1 MGFKF
6 AFLCD
11 LLSDLEDNHTAKVI
25 AAKKNA
31 PDIRTVTQWFA
42 QHDRHI
48 HHQDT
53 DRLALLSCMFP
64 EKRTDRAYWLRT
76 PSLARVIA
84 RCLGL
89 GSSRLAEL
97 NQWSKPGG
105 PDLGQCVENVLKQA
119 ENHVDC
125 GREVTVEEIDQA
137 LSMIASRCRFS
148 GPEVRREK
156 TAVDVDSAL
165 SPLFRRLS
173 SRDAK
178 WLTRM
183 ILKSYSPVVLPA
195 KYTQERFHFL
205 LPYLLQFQDTF
216 EGALDVLFSEPIN
229 RFPPRPDPRL
239 AVSLCS
245 IAIEHL
251 RPRTGVKIGRPEYY
265 KARSIK
271 HCYQLAKGRRMSIER
286 KYDGEY
292 CQIHI
297 DLTNRQTPVRIF
309 SKSGK
314 DSTVDRSG
322 VIPVIKESLQ
332 MGTSEC
338 QFVHRCIVEGELL
351 VWSDKHGDMVGF
363 HKLRKFLA
371 RSGTLIGVESD
382 SP

>member
-6 AFLCD
+6 TLLCD
-11 LLSDLEDNHTAKVI
+11 LLSGLEDNRNAKVV
-25 AAKKNA
+25 AANKDG

-42 QHDRHI
+42 RHDRHI
-48 HHQDT
+48 HHSDT
-53 DRLALLSCMFP
+53 DRLSLLSCMFP
-64 EKRTDRAYWLRT
+64 EKRTDRAYWLRA

-97 NQWSKPGG
+97 NRWCKPGG
-105 PDLGQCVENVLKQA
+105 PDLGQCVENVMQQA
-119 ENHVDC
+119 ENHITP

-137 LSMIASRCRFS
+137 LGMIASRCRFS
-148 GPEVRREK
+148 GPEVRRQR
-156 TAVDVDSAL
+156 TAVDVDGAL
-165 SPLFRRLS
+165 TPLYRRLS

-183 ILKSYSPVVLPA
+183 ILKSYAPVVLPM
-195 KYTQERFHFL
+195 KFTLDRFHFL

-216 EGALDVLFSEPIN
+216 EGALEMLFTEPMN
-229 RFPPRPDPRL
+229 HFPPRPDRKL
-239 AVSLCS
+239 AANLCS
-245 IAIEHL
+245 IALEHL
-251 RPRTGVKIGRPEYY
+251 RPRTGVKIGRPDYY

-271 HCYQLAKGRRMSIER
+271 HCYNMAEGRRMSIER

-297 DLTNRQTPVRIF
+297 DLTNRQAPVQIF

-314 DSTVDRSG
+314 DSTADRSG
-322 VIPVIKESLQ
+322 IIPVLEESLQ
-332 MGTSEC
+332 MGTANC
-338 QFVHRCIVEGELL
+338 KFAHRCVVEGELL
-351 VWSDKHGDMVGF
+351 VWSDKHAGVAGF
-363 HKLRKFLA
+363 HKLRKFLT
-371 RSGTLIGVESD
+371 RSGTFIGIDSD